1 MNQLMKNLRLPVVG
15 LVASTGLNVGGV
27 DAAKV
32 EETFGP
38 KNQSGVQASFPD
50 NIVQVRIDRS
60 SGMLTDN
67 VDGSSMME
75 YFEKG
80 TEPTEYSGS
89 FLEDSIYS
97 SGGGATEELF

>member
-1 MNQLMKNLRLPVVG
+1 MR
-15 LVASTGLNVGGV
+15 VALENTPEQNKQV
-27 DAAKV
+27 
-32 EETFGP
+32 
-38 KNQSGVQASFPD
+38 PD